1 MNRSL
6 RNPVLHRDDPDRAP
20 LSGNI
25 KVTRQDW
32 LDTAMDMLIQ
42 HGVDRVK
49 ILTLAEKMGVSRSSF
64 YWYFGSRQDLLD
76 ALLEDWQNRNTAA
89 MVGQAEAEAATIT
102 GAICNVFRCTANP
115 ALFDTALDFAVRDWA
130 RRDASVRDILD
141 RSDATREAALKAMFM
156 RFGYPEY
163 EAETRAK
170 VLYYMQLGYDFAGKP
185 EEPEARLARVPEY
198 LKVFA
203 GTDPQP
209 GEVEAFYAY
218 ARQFHTFAEKGKPDV
233 EP

>member
-32 LDTAMDMLIQ
+32 IDTAMDVLIG

-64 YWYFGSRQDLLD
+64 YWYFGSRKDLLD
-76 ALLEDWQNRNTAA
+76 ALLSDWEARNTAA
-89 MVGQAEAEAATIT
+89 MVAQAEEEAPTIT
-102 GAICNVFRCTANP
+102 AAICNVFRCTANP
-115 ALFDTALDFAVRDWA
+115 ALFDTALDFAIRDWA
-130 RRDASVRDILD
+130 RRDPDVRSVLD
-141 RSDATREAALKAMFM
+141 ASDATREAALKAMFE
-156 RFGYPEY
+156 RFDYPPY

-170 VLYYMQLGYDFAGKP
+170 VLYYMQLGYDFAGTP
-185 EEPEARLARVPEY
+185 EVPEARLARVPEY
-198 LKVFA
+198 LRVFA
-203 GTDPQP
+203 GVDPLP
-209 GEVEAFYAY
+209 GEVETFNAY
-218 ARQFHTFAEKGKPDV
+218 ARQFHTFADKGDP
-233 EP
+233 